1 MKIDFHTHIYPDQI
15 AGSTLEKLAGNY
27 ELKPYTNATASGLRA
42 SMEEAGIQI
51 SVVLPVITRVG
62 QVQSINRFAREITP
76 QSFNHSVGQ
85 ILSFGA
91 VHPLSGYYKEELK
104 MVKELGLKG
113 IKLHPEYQQLYI
125 DDIHMLRLISYAV
138 ELGLVIVIHSGS
150 ESDREQKLHC
160 LPRMARRML
169 NEVQPEKLVLA
180 HLGGF
185 REWEETMEYLA
196 GENVW
201 LDTGFVAGHMPAGQV
216 EMLIRAH
223 GAHRILMAS
232 DSPWNGQKDTVD
244 FINGLSLTEKEKQL
258 IFSENALRLLD
269 LTIDEVDSVK

>member
-1 MKIDFHTHIYPDQI
+1 MMIDFHTHIYPDPI

-27 ELKPYTNATASGLRA
+27 DLKPYTNATASGLRA

-76 QSFNHSVGQ
+76 QTFDHSVGQ

-91 VHPLSGYYKEELK
+91 VHPLSEHYKEELQ

-125 DDIHMLRLISYAV
+125 DDIPMLRLISYAV

-169 NEVQPEKLVLA
+169 HEVQPEKLVLA

-201 LDTGFVAGHMPAGQV
+201 LDTGFIAGHMPADQV

-223 GAHRILMAS
+223 GAQRILMAS

-244 FINGLSLTEKEKQL
+244 FINSLSLTGEEKQM

-269 LTIDEVDSVK
+269 LTIDDVDRKL

>member
-1 MKIDFHTHIYPDQI
+1 MKIDFHTHIYPDRI

-27 ELKPYTNATASGLRA
+27 GLKPYTDATVSGLKA
-42 SMEEAGIQI
+42 SMEEAGVHI
-51 SVVLPVITRVG
+51 SVVLPVITRAG
-62 QVQSINRFAREITP
+62 QVQSINRCAREVTP
-76 QSFNHSVGQ
+76 EAFDHSVGQ

-91 VHPLSGYYKEELK
+91 VHPLSEHYKEELK
-104 MVKELGLKG
+104 MVKALGLKG

-125 DDIHMLRLISYAV
+125 DDISMLRLISYAS

-150 ESDREQKLHC
+150 ESDREQTLHC

-169 NEVQPEKLVLA
+169 HEVQPKKLVLA

-201 LDTGFVAGHMPAGQV
+201 LDTGFVAGHMPADQV

-223 GAHRILMAS
+223 GADRILMAS

-244 FINGLSLTEKEKQL
+244 FINGLSLTEKEKQM
-258 IFSENALRLLD
+258 IFSENALGLLG
-269 LTIDEVDSVK
+269 LTIHDSIA